1 MILVLIS
8 QYSNLANVR
17 VITAIANEIY
27 IYVCGKTII
36 ITFGGYYTLAAGTNI
51 KVDLSNYFSS
61 NYKPSYTVRN
71 ATTWFG
77 NGEVFAFVETTGHF
91 GFYATENATG
101 SIYGQI
107 VYFRE

>member
-1 MILVLIS
+1 MIS
-8 QYSNLANVR
+8 FGAN
-17 VITAIANEIY
+17 
-27 IYVCGKTII
+27 
-36 ITFGGYYTLAAGTNI
+36 YTLAAGTNI

-77 NGEVFAFVETTGHF
+77 SGEVFAFVETTGHF

-101 SIYGQI
+101 SVYGQI